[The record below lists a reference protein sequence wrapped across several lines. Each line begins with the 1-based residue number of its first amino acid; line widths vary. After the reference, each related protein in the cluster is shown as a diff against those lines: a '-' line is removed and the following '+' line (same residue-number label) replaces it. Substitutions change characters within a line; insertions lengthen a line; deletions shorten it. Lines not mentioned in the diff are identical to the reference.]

1 VIIAHLARVCY
12 PFHPFGGLEQHVYR
26 LTQELARLGHTV
38 HLFTQPPDPFY
49 FQQEAVRWR
58 GDVQHHYLPYQ
69 TVKLLRRNSIPD
81 RLINY
86 PLFSMRLAREVRRLA
101 PAPDIIHAHGLASFG
116 VALQPLPGVPLA
128 LNPHGMEEFKNVS
141 RLKQNAYAPF
151 RAMLRTAA
159 QRSAAVIATDRALIP
174 EVSRYLKT
182 PDSKTRLIPNAVDLE
197 EIDAKLVNAS
207 PTSQPDGTV
216 LILSVGR
223 LEQNKGFDT
232 GLQALSR
239 ISATQAWRWVLIGE
253 GSQQEALEAQVARLG
268 LKERVYFAGK
278 VTDEELYGYYR
289 SADVFLHPTLYE
301 GSSLV
306 TLEALACGIPV
317 VASATGGIPDKV
329 FETGEFEN
337 GRLALPGDAITLLAG
352 LATLLEME
360 TVRRHELGQNGRKL
374 VQQRFSWEAAGKAT
388 VNLYK
393 ELFLIK

>member
-1 VIIAHLARVCY
+1 MIIAHLARVCY

-58 GDVQHHYLPYQ
+58 GEVIHHYLPYQ
-69 TVKLLRRNSIPD
+69 TIKLLRRNSIPD
-81 RLINY
+81 RLVNY
-86 PLFSMRLAREVRRLA
+86 PLFSLRLAREVRHFT
-101 PAPDIIHAHGLASFG
+101 PAPDVIHAHGLAAFG
-116 VALQPLPGVPLA
+116 VAMQPLPGVPLV

-141 RLKQNAYAPF
+141 RLKQGAYAPF

-159 QRSAAVIATDRALIP
+159 QRSAAIIATDRALIP
-174 EVSRYLKT
+174 EVSRYLKA

-197 EIDAKLVNAS
+197 EIDAKLAS
-207 PTSQPDGTV
+207 AKPVTQPADTR

-223 LEQNKGFDT
+223 LEQNKGFDI
-232 GLQALSR
+232 GLQALSQ
-239 ISATQAWRWVLIGE
+239 ISTAQAWRWVLVGE
-253 GSQQEALEAQVARLG
+253 GSQREALESQAARLG

-278 VTDEELYGYYR
+278 ITDEELYGYYR
-289 SADVFLHPTLYE
+289 RADIFLHPTLYE

-337 GRLALPGDAITLLAG
+337 GRLASPGDATALATH

-360 TVRRHELGQNGRKL
+360 TGKRHELGQNGRRL

-393 ELFLIK
+393 EFFLIK